1 MISTIALRAH
11 EGHEG
16 NEGPEDTHGSRRQIC
31 LAMVALLLCIGVRS
45 ASAQA
50 RAGQPPSGEAVY
62 KTHCA
67 ACHDSTSPRIPGR
80 DALKQMP
87 AGRILRA
94 LDGGAMLT
102 IAFTMSRDERLAVS
116 SYLGTS
122 GALSG
127 SPASAFCSD
136 RTVRLDPRPRV
147 SWNGW
152 SPGTSN
158 ARFQTADAAGIRSD
172 QVAGLKLKWAFGFDG
187 DVSAFAQP
195 TVIDGH
201 VFAGSAAGVVHAMRA
216 DRGCLE
222 WTFQANGPVRAA
234 ILAVPSGGGHVLL
247 FGDMTGWFYA
257 LRADTGALLWKVHIE
272 THDSTRL
279 TAAAT
284 ANEGVVYVPVS
295 SWEESRASD
304 ANYPC
309 CTFRGSV
316 VALRISDGQQL
327 WKTYFVDPPK
337 PLGKTANGVAAF
349 GPSGAGV
356 WSTPTVDARRRRLYV
371 ATSNNYSVPAST
383 TSAAVVALDLA
394 SGRIEWSK
402 QFSANDIFSGA
413 CPSKSPSCPDGPG
426 PDFDFAA
433 STILTARPGGG
444 GDVLLAGSK
453 SGVVFAL
460 DPDKNGNVLW
470 QTRVGKGGTS
480 GGIQWGMAAD
490 GQRVYAAVSDMNRT
504 FQSRPLDPQRFVVE
518 RGAGGGITALDI
530 ADGSKAWSVTPPPCA
545 SDAPAGCNPAQSA
558 AVTAI
563 PGVVF
568 SPSNDGHVRAYATTD
583 GKVLWDFNTM
593 REFDTVNGVKARGG
607 SIDGPGVVVAG
618 GMVFVTSGY
627 SRNGAV
633 PGNVLLAFEP

>member
-1 MISTIALRAH
+1 MISTKHTSACKH
-11 EGHEG
+11 ERHAGHEDG
-16 NEGPEDTHGSRRQIC
+16 QRAEGRVC
-31 LAMVALLLCIGVRS
+31 LAMVAVLLCMGVPS

-50 RAGQPPSGEAVY
+50 RASQAPSGEAVY

-67 ACHDSTSPRIPGR
+67 ACHDSTSPRIPAR

-87 AGRILRA
+87 AGRIMRA
-94 LDGGAMLT
+94 LDGGAMMT
-102 IAFTMSRDERLAVS
+102 IAFTMSREERLAVS
-116 SYLGTS
+116 SYLGTPDT
-122 GALSG
+122 LSG
-127 SPASAFCSD
+127 PPASAFCSD
-136 RTVRLDPRPRV
+136 RTVRLAPRPRV

-158 ARFQTADAAGIRSD
+158 ARFQAADAAGLRSD

-201 VFAGSAAGVVHAMRA
+201 IFVGSAAGVVHAMRA

-234 ILAVPSGGGHVLL
+234 ILAVPGNGGHVLL

-257 LRADTGALLWKVHIE
+257 LRADTGALLWKVHVE

-279 TAAAT
+279 TAGAT
-284 ANEGVVYVPVS
+284 ANDGVVYVPVS

-304 ANYPC
+304 ANYAC

-316 VALRISDGQQL
+316 VALRLSDGKQL
-327 WKTYFVDPPK
+327 WKTYLVDPPK
-337 PLGKTANGVAAF
+337 PLGKTANSVTAF

-356 WSTPTVDARRRRLYV
+356 WSTPTVDVKRRRLYV

-383 TSAAVVALDLA
+383 TSAAVIALDLA

-402 QFSANDIFSGA
+402 QFSRNDIFSGA

-433 STILTARPGGG
+433 STILAARPGG

-453 SGVVFAL
+453 SGIVFAL
-460 DPDKNGNVLW
+460 DPDKKGDVLW

-480 GGIQWGMAAD
+480 GGVQWGMAAD

-518 RGAGGGITALDI
+518 RTTGGGISAVNI
-530 ADGSKAWSVTPPPCA
+530 SDGSKAWSVTPPPCA
-545 SDAPAGCNPAQSA
+545 NDAPPGCNPAQSA

-568 SPSNDGHVRAYATTD
+568 SPSNDGHVRAYATAD
-583 GKVLWDFNTM
+583 GKVLWDFNSM
-593 REFDTVNGVKARGG
+593 REFETVNGVKARGG

-633 PGNVLLAFEP
+633 PGNVLLAFAP

>member
-1 MISTIALRAH
+1 VFSMGASH
-11 EGHEG
+11 
-16 NEGPEDTHGSRRQIC
+16 
-31 LAMVALLLCIGVRS
+31 

-50 RAGQPPSGEAVY
+50 RAGQTPSGEAVY

-67 ACHDSTSPRIPGR
+67 TCHDSTSPRVPPR
-80 DALKQMP
+80 DALKRMP
-87 AGRILRA
+87 AGRIMRA
-94 LDGGAMLT
+94 LDGGAMMT
-102 IAFTMSRDERLAVS
+102 IAFTMSREERLAVS

-122 GALSG
+122 DALSG
-127 SPASAFCSD
+127 PPASAFCSD
-136 RTVRLDPRPRV
+136 RRVRLDARPRV

-158 ARFQTADAAGIRSD
+158 TRFQTADAAGIRSD

-201 VFAGSAAGVVHAMRA
+201 VFVGSAAGVVHAMRA

-234 ILAVPSGGGHVLL
+234 ILAVPSNGRHVLL

-257 LRADTGALLWKVHIE
+257 VRADSGTLLWKVHVD

-279 TAAAT
+279 TAAAA
-284 ANEGVVYVPVS
+284 ANDGVLYVPVS

-304 ANYPC
+304 ANYAC

-316 VALRISDGQQL
+316 VALRISDGRQL
-327 WKTYFVDPPK
+327 WKTYLVDPPK
-337 PLGKTANGVAAF
+337 PLGKTATGVTAF

-356 WSTPTVDARRRRLYV
+356 WSTPTVDAKRRRLYV
-371 ATSNNYSVPAST
+371 ATSNNYSVPASS
-383 TSAAVVALDLA
+383 TSAAIIALDLA
-394 SGRIEWSK
+394 SGRIVWSK
-402 QFSANDIFSGA
+402 QFSAGDIFSGA
-413 CPSKSPSCPDGPG
+413 CPSKSASCPDGPG

-433 STILTARPGGG
+433 STILTTRPGG
-444 GDVLLAGSK
+444 GDVLLAGQK
-453 SGVVFAL
+453 SGIVFAL
-460 DPDKNGNVLW
+460 DPDKQGEVLW

-490 GQRVYAAVSDMNRT
+490 AQRVYAAVSDMNRT

-518 RGAGGGITALDI
+518 RGAGGGISAVNI
-530 ADGSKAWSVTPPPCA
+530 SDGSKAWSVMPPPCA
-545 SDAPAGCNPAQSA
+545 NDAPPGCNPAQSA

-583 GKVLWDFNTM
+583 GQVLWDFNTM
-593 REFDTVNGVKARGG
+593 REFDTSNGVKARGG

-627 SRNGAV
+627 ARNGAV
-633 PGNVLLAFEP
+633 PGNVLLAFAP